1 MVSPVGFID
10 LIADISGV
18 VQGLAVPQAQIAA
31 AYPGAGMVQDVKV
44 ESRVPLSLGIVRF
57 QLDLPEGYFLRFQKA
72 CFKDHLIPLRHR
84 AVYHSAGPLGVRQD
98 VNVRESIVPHQ
109 LQHGVRLPRA
119 YFEVHPPALRQGGFP
134 VSDGGAVKVQAI
146 LPAVQGQVGLEVPHG
161 PVQRLHLP
169 TGDIGRVAGDALERA
184 DGRRRRGQGVQNVR
198 LHPVRQ
204 AAPPDVP
211 AADPQ
216 GFL

>member
-1 MVSPVGFID
+1 MVSPVGFVD
-10 LIADISGV
+10 LIADVSGV

-31 AYPGAGMVQDVKV
+31 TYLGAGMVQDVKM
-44 ESRVPLSLGIVRF
+44 ERGVPLSLRIVRC
-57 QLDLPEGYFLRFQKA
+57 QLDLTEGYFLRFQKA

-98 VNVRESIVPHQ
+98 VNVRESAVPHQ
-109 LQHGVRLPRA
+109 LQHGVRLSRA
-119 YFEVHPPALRQGGFP
+119 HFEVHPPALCQGGFP
-134 VSDGGAVKVQAI
+134 VPDNGAVKVQAI

-184 DGRRRRGQGVQNVR
+184 DGCRRRGQGVQNVR

-216 GFL
+216 DLL